1 MKSRIRE
8 ILALFLQCSGTFFKL
23 NVSSLATTSPT
34 PLSPHLNQSTLP
46 INSPI
51 SKRPS
56 KLLTFSIHC
65 AVEELWHLLWQC
77 GSLLGSGIFALLC
90 PDNRQPLSP
99 PFTPPF
105 GMVLVISL
113 APPSLK
119 WLSSLAAGAKLE
131 WHGERVQ
138 CDSVPLPH

>member
-23 NVSSLATTSPT
+23 NVLSLATTSPT

-56 KLLTFSIHC
+56 KYYRFLTFSIHC
-65 AVEELWHLLWQC
+65 VVAELWHLLWWC
-77 GSLLGSGIFALLC
+77 GSFLGSGIFALLC

-105 GMVLVISL
+105 WYGSGYFPGPTLPKVAQLTCG
-113 APPSLK
+113 
-119 WLSSLAAGAKLE
+119 W
-131 WHGERVQ
+131 GETGVAW
-138 CDSVPLPH
+138 